1 MNLLTVSNL
10 SISFQTL
17 DDKIEAVRNLN
28 FSLQKGQA
36 LGIVGESGSGK
47 TQTAQAI
54 IGLLPSNANLTG
66 SIQFKDQEITCLSE
80 KKRNA
85 LRSKEISIIF
95 QDPMSALNP
104 YLTIGRQ
111 LTEVLEIHQGKSRKA
126 AQNEAIEMLEK
137 VNIYNAAERMHQYP
151 HEFSGGMRQRVAI
164 AMALLCK
171 PDLLIA
177 DEPTTALDTT
187 VQAQI
192 LDLLKELMERFHMA
206 LLFISHDLG
215 AVATMCEHILVM
227 QQGKEV
233 ESGSRQQLFL
243 HPKNPYTKSL
253 LAAIPKLPPHT
264 YGTAL

>member
-1 MNLLTVSNL
+1 MNLLTVNDL
-10 SISFQTL
+10 SISFQTW
-17 DDKIEAVRNLN
+17 DGQIKAVQNLSFN
-28 FSLQKGQA
+28 LQKGKA

-47 TQTAQAI
+47 TQTGHAI
-54 IGLLPSNANLTG
+54 IGLLPSNARVSG
-66 SIQFKDQEITCLSE
+66 SIQFKGQEITHLSE
-80 KKRNA
+80 KKRNV

-111 LTEVLEIHQGKSRKA
+111 LTEVLQCHSGKSRKA
-126 AQNEAIEMLEK
+126 AQSEAIEMLEK
-137 VNIYNAAERMHQYP
+137 VNIHNAAERMRQYP
-151 HEFSGGMRQRVAI
+151 HEFSSGMRQRVAI

-187 VQAQI
+187 VQTQI
-192 LDLLKELMERFHMA
+192 LDLLKELMECFHMA

-215 AVATMCEHILVM
+215 AVASMCEHILVM
-227 QQGKEV
+227 KKGKEV
-233 ESGSRQQLFL
+233 ENGSRQQLFL
-243 HPKNPYTKSL
+243 QPQDPYTQNL

-264 YGTAL
+264 YGTEP